1 MKSNC
6 NFPFSFQGFW
16 LKSKTVLNEE
26 SMDQR
31 NSLVCLC
38 LPSKNT
44 LRSRVSRLSARSVL
58 YFPNL
63 IHLAPCFWWK
73 KYTALKL
80 SRMNAPAFQNPNL
93 QA

>member
-1 MKSNC
+1 MRYFALQCNLSNTQVFDIISNC
-6 NFPFSFQGFW
+6 NFPSSFQGFW

-44 LRSRVSRLSARSVL
+44 LRSRVGSQLGLCCIFLTS
-58 YFPNL
+58 F
-63 IHLAPCFWWK
+63 I
-73 KYTALKL
+73 
-80 SRMNAPAFQNPNL
+80 
-93 QA
+93 